1 MNQSLKINYILGVR
15 SIHNEKAIHQDIKP
29 TNILLDEQGNA
40 FLADLGS
47 VKQFENTAQF
57 KANQSLTSFVGTK
70 KWMAP
75 EIRERFEGRGAP
87 PLDVLKID
95 VFSLG
100 LVSLKCLDYKGFG
113 FQTDLNTNPINL
125 LQYLRKFRYNYPR
138 KKAQIMGEI
147 PREKI
152 DLGFYYM
159 LRCILSFDIL
169 TRPSVEEV
177 YKDTLKFISQIEVRI
192 FENINEFNS
201 KLFIHASLHI
211 S

>member
-1 MNQSLKINYILGVR
+1 VNQSLKINYILGVR

-47 VKQFENTAQF
+47 VKQFENTAQ
-57 KANQSLTSFVGTK
+57 SLTTYTGTK

-87 PLDVLKID
+87 PLDVLKTD

-100 LVSLKCLDYKGFG
+100 LVSLKCLDYKGFV

-169 TRPSVEEV
+169 TRPSIEEV
-177 YKDTLKFISQIEVRI
+177 YKDTLKFISQIEVMK
-192 FENINEFNS
+192 FENIKVNDKNTG
-201 KLFIHASLHI
+201 L
-211 S
+211 